1 MANIYTDVIAATGT
15 WQLNLGSALVFGLI
29 QLNSSTFE
37 NSPNLRGLSRWFFFS
52 FFFPSPLIEKWL
64 PKPRAIMDTQCLDKL
79 TSKHMTRS
87 RHGQEPTMLRQN
99 YGCIIGHNT
108 YNIVSI
114 QIASIQISWRVLG
127 LWLWRSIHD
136 LGIGRCNVGRSK
148 PHIVTWWG
156 FKETPLTFIPVSLRC
171 VLIYAL
177 RPDMEGST
185 PRIRGN
191 I

>member
-1 MANIYTDVIAATGT
+1 MTIESGIGSSIWLNTIKFEHIWKFA
-15 WQLNLGSALVFGLI
+15 QLAWFEQVVFFPL
-29 QLNSSTFE
+29 
-37 NSPNLRGLSRWFFFS
+37 
-52 FFFPSPLIEKWL
+52 FFPSPLIEKWL

-79 TSKHMTRS
+79 ASKHMTRS

-99 YGCIIGHNT
+99 YGCIMPPCIIGHNT

-114 QIASIQISWRVLG
+114 HIASIQSSWRVLG

-136 LGIGRCNVGRSK
+136 SGIGRCNVGRSK

-177 RPDMEGST
+177 RSDMEGST
-185 PRIRGN
+185 LRIRGN